1 MTAPQ
6 IPTPEADSTS
16 GDKSPSFSPSAR
28 ESVSKSRETTVAC
41 NGDALTAGDD
51 NPCKTLALV
60 SPAPAVTATVTESP
74 EGGAEPDRL
83 VEELRS
89 HVPTRAPTAVS
100 QRQAFPSFMRRYTDM
115 AGSRGARDLSL
126 DEA

>member
-1 MTAPQ
+1 MTDAMSIPQ
-6 IPTPEADSTS
+6 ISTP
-16 GDKSPSFSPSAR
+16 K
-28 ESVSKSRETTVAC
+28 
-41 NGDALTAGDD
+41 AGD
-51 NPCKTLALV
+51 TLTPSEELAFV

-89 HVPTRAPTAVS
+89 HIPTRAPTAVS

-115 AGSRGARDLSL
+115 AGSRGPEIYRRTKPNASNLPLSTAGWQRKIVTS
-126 DEA
+126 DGRSG